1 MNVLSRTFKILCLLI
16 SPILYTQSG
25 LENILLAGE
34 TDSKNLFNGYLQP
47 VMKGSIYLMNSGWYS
62 TAKVHKKFGF
72 DLTVSLNSI
81 LVPDTE
87 KSFDISSFNFIQSNS
102 NSLPTIFGESI
113 NNELG
118 VIIPKNN
125 VQPQL
130 SSSFLAP
137 GGIKDK
143 FPLGFVSSP
152 SVQASLGL
160 PFKSEITIR
169 YLPEYNRNRIYFSSY
184 GFGLKHDLTQYFK
197 FFNKIPALSLS
208 AFGAVSFM
216 NINYDIQSTKS
227 FNGSNQAATFDISN
241 YKFQM
246 LSSLNLSIFEIYA
259 GIGISGGKSS
269 FELVGDYELE
279 LYTVDDNNLFN
290 INVSDPFRLNYS
302 IHELSKNIGLKFKLI
317 FLHAFIDYTF
327 QEYDVISVGASINF
341 R

>member
-16 SPILYTQSG
+16 SSILYTQSG

-47 VMKGSIYLMNSGWYS
+47 AMKGSINLMNSGWYS
-62 TAKVHKKFGF
+62 TAKVHKKFRF
-72 DLTVSLNSI
+72 DLTLSLNTI
-81 LVPDTE
+81 LVPDNE

-152 SVQASLGL
+152 SIQASLGL

-169 YLPEYNRNRIYFSSY
+169 YLPEYNRNRVYFSSY
-184 GFGLKHDLTQYFK
+184 GLGLKHDLTQYFK
-197 FFNKIPALSLS
+197 FFNKITALSLS

-216 NINYDIQSTKS
+216 NINYDIQSIKS

-241 YKFQM
+241 YKFQI
-246 LSSLNLSIFEIYA
+246 LSSLNL
-259 GIGISGGKSS
+259 
-269 FELVGDYELE
+269 
-279 LYTVDDNNLFN
+279 
-290 INVSDPFRLNYS
+290 
-302 IHELSKNIGLKFKLI
+302 
-317 FLHAFIDYTF
+317 
-327 QEYDVISVGASINF
+327 
-341 R
+341 

>member
-1 MNVLSRTFKILCLLI
+1 MSVLPRTFKILCLLI

-34 TDSKNLFNGYLQP
+34 SDSKNLFNGYLQP
-47 VMKGSIYLMNSGWYS
+47 AMKGSIYLMNSGWYTTS
-62 TAKVHKKFGF
+62 KVHKKFGF
-72 DLTVSLNSI
+72 DLTLSLNSV
-81 LVPDTE
+81 LVPDAE
-87 KSFDISSFNFIQSNS
+87 KSFDISSFNFIQSNT
-102 NSLPTIFGESI
+102 NSLPTIFGESV
-113 NNELG
+113 NNELI
-118 VIIPKNN
+118 VTIPKNDF
-125 VQPQL
+125 QPQL

-143 FPLGFVSSP
+143 FPLGIVSSP

-160 PFKSEITIR
+160 PFKTEITIR
-169 YLPEYNRNRIYFSSY
+169 YLPEYNRNRVFFSNY
-184 GFGLKHDLTQYFK
+184 GFGLKHDLLQYFK
-197 FFNKIPALSLS
+197 FFNKIPALNLS

-227 FNGSNQAATFDISN
+227 FNGSNQIATFHISN
-241 YKFQM
+241 YKFQI
-246 LSSLNLSIFEIYA
+246 LSSLNFSIFEIYG

-269 FELVGDYELE
+269 FTLLGDYELE
-279 LYTVDDNNLFN
+279 LFAVDDDNLFN
-290 INVSDPFRLNYS
+290 INISDPFRLNYS

-327 QEYDVISVGASINF
+327 QEYDVISIGASINF